1 MILPITSQ
9 LKFEPKNPFA
19 HRVTHITVINYRT
32 PHFLSSWSTFR
43 YLRSHLQN
51 FAFFTTKSLTLST
64 KLKNK
69 KQNQKQKRENKTK
82 QKTKNRHQMFT
93 LFFVSDFVLI
103 LDFAN
108 YIGVFKI
115 YSKILIQ
122 GNSYYGL
129 WKHVQHP
136 VVNP

>member
-19 HRVTHITVINYRT
+19 HRVTRITVINYRT
-32 PHFLSSWSTFR
+32 PHFLSSWSTFS

-51 FAFFTTKSLTLST
+51 FAFFTTKSLYIIYRIKKKKQNKT
-64 KLKNK
+64 KTKKGKTKQNK
-69 KQNQKQKRENKTK
+69 KQKYT
-82 QKTKNRHQMFT
+82 HQMFT

-108 YIGVFKI
+108 YFGVFKR

-129 WKHVQHP
+129 WKHSTQL
-136 VVNP
+136 